1 MKAVDCFPLWQET
14 ESRNKADRRVRAP
27 PPLLCVMS
35 AHLTAFIQEH
45 EAIVQLTQSYLFKQ
59 SITGKSSH

>member
-14 ESRNKADRRVRAP
+14 RVSEQSRRRVKAP
-27 PPLLCVMS
+27 PPLLYVMS